1 MKERSC
7 NFCTIIEDKMAWTIG
22 FINGL
27 FIGLFYSCSEYV
39 DEEDI
44 DTNVI
49 DELINGAKNG
59 FKDGTWVGHLDK

>member
-7 NFCTIIEDKMAWTIG
+7 NFCTIIEDKMVWVIG

-27 FIGLFYSCSEYV
+27 FIGFFYSCNEYV
-39 DEEDI
+39 DEENI

-49 DELINGAKNG
+49 DELING
-59 FKDGTWVGHLDK
+59 FKDGTRVGHSDK